1 MDKLKI
7 VKGNTFE
14 TVIEIKAYKY
24 NGEEIPDFSLY
35 GCTDIVVS
43 SRINGEIRKVE
54 SYQILDAH
62 NLQIRWEG
70 KQLKVGG
77 YQLEVTGKIGNDA
90 WRFYSKT
97 PIFYIVNTNE
107 EASIPA
113 NSIIREDCYY
123 VDKQK
128 LYIVCPKGDKGDK
141 GERGNTGARGPQG
154 LQGPKGDTGAQGPQ
168 GPKGDTGEAGPQG
181 PQGIQGPQGEQGPAG
196 PQGERGEQGPK
207 GETGA
212 TGPQGPAGP
221 QGAAFTYA
229 DFTPSQL
236 AALKGEPGTDGQ
248 DGRDGT
254 NGTNGADGH
263 DGQDGQDGVSPTI
276 QISSITGGHTITITD
291 VNGTDSFNV
300 MDGVNGTN
308 GTNGQ
313 DGRDGT
319 NGTNGTNGA
328 DGITPHIDPTTGNWF
343 IGNTDTGVHAQGPAG
358 QSATPSNLATVATS
372 GSYNDLT
379 DKPTIPVIPTNV
391 SAFTNDAN
399 YLTGFTETDPTVP
412 SWAKASSKPTYDYS
426 EITNTPT
433 IPSKTSDL
441 TNDSGF
447 INGMVILSYGNST
460 WNDFINAY
468 TNNKI
473 VYCRASS
480 NSNPATGSQTRLAFM
495 AYVNNATSPTEVEF
509 QYYRSVSSHS
519 ASQQGDQVYVYKLAN
534 NGTWTVTAREAS
546 VKIVAGTGLTTSYS
560 NGTLT
565 ISLAS

>member
-62 NLQIRWEG
+62 NIQIRWEG

-128 LYIVCPKGDKGDK
+128 IYIVCPKGDKGDK
-141 GERGNTGARGPQG
+141 GERGNTGAMGLQGP
-154 LQGPKGDTGAQGPQ
+154 QGPKGDTGAQGPQ
-168 GPKGDTGEAGPQG
+168 GPKGDAGEAGPQG

-207 GETGA
+207 GDTGA

-229 DFTPSQL
+229 DFTPAQL
-236 AALKGEPGTDGQ
+236 AALKGEPGT
-248 DGRDGT
+248 
-254 NGTNGADGH
+254 
-263 DGQDGQDGVSPTI
+263 
-276 QISSITGGHTITITD
+276 
-291 VNGTDSFNV
+291 
-300 MDGVNGTN
+300 
-308 GTNGQ
+308 NGQ
-313 DGRDGT
+313 DGHDGT

-358 QSATPSNLATVATS
+358 QNATPSNLATVATS
-372 GSYNDLT
+372 GSYNDLV

-399 YLTGFTETDPTVP
+399 YLTSFTETDPTVP

-433 IPSKTSDL
+433 VPSKTSDL

-447 INGMVILSYGNST
+447 ISGMVILSYGNST

-468 TNNKI
+468 TNNKV

-480 NSNPATGSQTRLAFM
+480 GSNPATGSQTRLAFM
-495 AYVNNATSPTEVEF
+495 AYVNSADNPTEVEF

-519 ASQQGDQVYVYKLAN
+519 ASQQGDQVFVYKLTSS
-534 NGTWTVTAREAS
+534 GTWTVTTREAV
-546 VKIVAGTGLTTSYS
+546 VKIAVGTGLTSSYS
-560 NGTLT
+560 NGVLT

>member
-62 NLQIRWEG
+62 NIQIRWEG

-141 GERGNTGARGPQG
+141 GERGNTGARGQQG
-154 LQGPKGDTGAQGPQ
+154 PQGPKGDTGAQGPQ

-181 PQGIQGPQGEQGPAG
+181 LQGIQGPQGEQGPAG

-229 DFTPSQL
+229 DFTPAQL
-236 AALKGEPGTDGQ
+236 AALKGEPGTNGQ

-254 NGTNGADGH
+254 NGTNGADG
-263 DGQDGQDGVSPTI
+263 Q
-276 QISSITGGHTITITD
+276 
-291 VNGTDSFNV
+291 
-300 MDGVNGTN
+300 
-308 GTNGQ
+308 
-313 DGRDGT
+313 
-319 NGTNGTNGA
+319 
-328 DGITPHIDPTTGNWF
+328 DGITPHIDSTTGNWF
-343 IGNTDTGVHAQGPAG
+343 IGSTDTGVHAQGPAG
-358 QSATPSNLATVATS
+358 QDGSVANQLQADWNQTNSSSVDYIKNKPTIPSLTGYATEQWVGQQGYLTSHQDISGKVNSSDLATVATS
-372 GSYNDLT
+372 GDYTDLINKPTIPAAQVQSDWNESDNTSKSYIANKPSLFSGSYNDLSN
-379 DKPTIPVIPTNV
+379 KPTIPDAQIQSDWNQTNNAAKDYIKNKPTI
-391 SAFTNDAN
+391 
-399 YLTGFTETDPTVP
+399 PTVP
-412 SWAKASSKPTYDYS
+412 SNETAV
-426 EITNTPT
+426 
-433 IPSKTSDL
+433 
-441 TNDSGF
+441 SG
-447 INGMVILSYGNST
+447 GSTLSLVTTGEKYT
-460 WNDFINAY
+460 WNNKANIWSGTQAQYDLIGSPD
-468 TNNKI
+468 NNTI
-473 VYCRASS
+473 YII
-480 NSNPATGSQTRLAFM
+480 T
-495 AYVNNATSPTEVEF
+495 
-509 QYYRSVSSHS
+509 S
-519 ASQQGDQVYVYKLAN
+519 AS
-534 NGTWTVTAREAS
+534 
-546 VKIVAGTGLTTSYS
+546 
-560 NGTLT
+560 
-565 ISLAS
+565 